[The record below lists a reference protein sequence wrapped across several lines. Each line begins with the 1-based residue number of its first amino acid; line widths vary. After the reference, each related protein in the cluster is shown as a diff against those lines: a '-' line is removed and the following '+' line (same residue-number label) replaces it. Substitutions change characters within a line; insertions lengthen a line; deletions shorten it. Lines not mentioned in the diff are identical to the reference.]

1 MLEFLSM
8 KTTHIAS
15 LYIQGI
21 LAILGIIIA
30 AALIF
35 ACIQLTKTNERLT
48 KTHDLIQKV
57 YPEDPDERKDI
68 VMLNEV
74 DAQLSGISSAIR
86 KVEIAIDRSASSASY
101 RGKHIEKTVESIEE
115 MNTTLNNMAKTMK
128 YFEEYAELV
137 KKYLMPP
144 IMTIEPIQPK

>member
-1 MLEFLSM
+1 M
-8 KTTHIAS
+8 KTAHIAS

-30 AALIF
+30 AALVF

-68 VMLNEV
+68 VMLNEI

-86 KVEIAIDRSASSASY
+86 KVEIAIDRSASSASSASY

-115 MNTTLNNMAKTMK
+115 MNTALNNIAKTMK